1 MLRRLGTVLDCK
13 IIFEALTATLRR
25 RVNSGLFWVYSG
37 LFWVYSGLFWGTFGK
52 SRTNCVVNLTVTLHH
67 TI

>member
-1 MLRRLGTVLDCK
+1 MLDCK

-25 RVNSGLFWVYSG
+25 RVNSG